1 MNMSSD
7 PIDKHLAALPREIA
21 PPPLVWAGIAAAISP
36 PRPSRWPL
44 ALAASL
50 VVAELAVT
58 LMWSLMHPV
67 TAPLMAHE
75 PALQREVTV
84 VSFVTPDQGG
94 YQRARTNIEQLFHER
109 LALLRPESRAKI
121 EKNLQIIR
129 DANEEIRRAL
139 EADPASPLLLEF
151 LQNTDQQE
159 FDLYQ
164 SVVRNT
170 EPVMRST

>member
-1 MNMSSD
+1 MNMPPD
-7 PIDKHLAALPREIA
+7 PIDKHLAALTREIS
-21 PPPLVWAGIAAAISP
+21 PPGSVWAGIAAAISP
-36 PRPSRWPL
+36 PRPSRWPV

-58 LMWSLMHPV
+58 LMWSTTHPA
-67 TAPLMAHE
+67 TAPLVAHE
-75 PALQREVTV
+75 PASSREVTA
-84 VSFVTPDQGG
+84 VSFVAPDQGG
-94 YQRARTNIEQLFHER
+94 YQRTRTDIEQLFHER
-109 LALLRPESRAKI
+109 LALLRPDSRAKI

>member
-1 MNMSSD
+1 MNMPSD
-7 PIDKHLAALPREIA
+7 LIDKHLAALPREIS
-21 PPPLVWAGIAAAISP
+21 PPGSVWGGIAAAISP
-36 PRPSRWPL
+36 PRPSRWPV

-58 LMWSLMHPV
+58 LMWSMTHPA
-67 TAPLMAHE
+67 TAPLVAHE
-75 PALQREVTV
+75 PSSSREVTV
-84 VSFVTPDQGG
+84 VSFVAPNQGG
-94 YQRARTNIEQLFHER
+94 YQRARTDIEKLFHER

-121 EKNLQIIR
+121 EENLQIIR

-170 EPVMRST
+170 EPAMRST

>member
-1 MNMSSD
+1 MNMPSD
-7 PIDKHLAALPREIA
+7 PIDKYLAMLPREIS
-21 PPPLVWAGIAAAISP
+21 PPGLVWAGIAAAISP
-36 PRPSRWPL
+36 PRPARWPV

-50 VVAELAVT
+50 AVAEIAVT
-58 LMWSLMHPV
+58 LILSLMRPA
-67 TAPLMAHE
+67 TAPLIAHDG
-75 PALQREVTV
+75 ASQRAITM
-84 VSFVTPDQGG
+84 VSFVAPDQGG
-94 YQRARTNIEQLFHER
+94 YRRTRTDIEQLFHER
-109 LALLRPESRAKI
+109 LALLRPESRATI

-129 DANEEIRRAL
+129 DANEEVRRAL

-170 EPVMRST
+170 EPVMRSI

>member
-1 MNMSSD
+1 MNTPSD
-7 PIDKHLAALPREIA
+7 PIDKHLAALPRDIT
-21 PPPLVWAGIAAAISP
+21 PPPSVWAGIAAAISP
-36 PRPSRWPL
+36 PRASRWPV

-58 LMWSLMHPV
+58 LMWSVMHPATAPLLAQGPAAMPPV
-67 TAPLMAHE
+67 TA
-75 PALQREVTV
+75 
-84 VSFVTPDQGG
+84 VSFSSPNQGG
-94 YQRARTNIEQLFHER
+94 YQRTRADIEQLFHER
-109 LALLRPESRAKI
+109 LALLRPDSRAKI

-151 LQNTDQQE
+151 LQSTDQQE
-159 FDLYQ
+159 FDLYR

>member
-1 MNMSSD
+1 MNMPSD

-21 PPPLVWAGIAAAISP
+21 PPASVWPGIVAVISP
-36 PRPSRWPL
+36 PRPARWPV

-50 VVAELAVT
+50 VAAELVVT
-58 LMWSLMHPV
+58 LMWSLMHPAA
-67 TAPLMAHE
+67 APLMAHDG
-75 PALQREVTV
+75 ASQREITA
-84 VSFVTPDQGG
+84 VSFVAPDHGG
-94 YQRARTNIEQLFHER
+94 YQRTRTDIEQLFHER

-139 EADPASPLLLEF
+139 AEDPASPLLLEF